1 MIRLGLCCKFHQE
14 PIAFK
19 TTTASA
25 LARLGAPERRARLA
39 SLVRA
44 NAEALQR
51 ALDFCLRHGI
61 GCFRVNSQILPL
73 KTHPDVGYGIGDLPD
88 ARAITDAFRA
98 CGQFAKQHD
107 IRTTFHPDPFILL
120 SSPDPEVTRK
130 SVLDLEYQAEVA
142 SWINADVI
150 NIHAGGVYGNKAEAL
165 ARVAA
170 AVKTLPREIRSRLTL
185 ENDDRSYTPADLLP
199 FCRATGLPFVY
210 DVHHHRCLPDGL
222 SVEEVTRQALAT
234 WTREPL
240 VHVSSPK
247 EGFASKN
254 PRNHSDFI
262 SPGDFPNEWLGLD
275 LTVEVEA
282 KAKEVAVARL
292 RQWLTRSKAQ
302 IRKDKARL
310 SKSL

>member
-1 MIRLGLCCKFHQE
+1 MIRLGLCCQFNRE

-19 TTTASA
+19 TATATA
-25 LARLGAPERRARLA
+25 LRRVDPARQRERLA
-39 SLVRA
+39 AVCRA
-44 NAEALQR
+44 NAAALQA
-51 ALDFCLRHGI
+51 ALEFCVRSGI

-73 KTHPDVGYGIGDLPD
+73 KTHPDVGYAIGDLPG
-88 ARAITDAFRA
+88 ASAIAAAFKA
-98 CGQFAKQHD
+98 CGRFAKQHD

-142 SWINADVI
+142 AWINADVI

-170 AVKTLPREIRSRLTL
+170 ALSKLPRAVRSRLTF

-199 FCRATGLPFVY
+199 FCRATGVPFVY

-222 SVEEVTRQALAT
+222 SVEEVTRQALTT
-234 WTREPL
+234 WDREPL

-247 EGFASKN
+247 EGFDAKN
-254 PRNHSDFI
+254 PRSHHDFI
-262 SPGDFPNEWLGLD
+262 SPNDFPKEWLALN

-292 RQWLTRSKAQ
+292 RKWLTRNTAQ
-302 IRKDKARL
+302 TR
-310 SKSL
+310 